1 MTTKEMM
8 HGWRLI
14 RISLI
19 LPGALLWLTAG
30 PSLADAGPTWR
41 EVGRVVVASGEA
53 FAEAPNGSR
62 RSLICGSPIYASDE
76 LTTARGAEL
85 GIVSGDFYA
94 RIDEQ
99 SAVGFGVGDTGAP
112 DLRVTRGHARLLDLG
127 QDAAVIGAI
136 ETPGLRLAD
145 SGRDSEAL
153 VLSEK
158 VSLVSM
164 ICGREGPVSV
174 QRIARPGEKLTA
186 PLGHCVVDKPG
197 EALYQ
202 AAASHPPLEL
212 LAADVCESPVEWIG
226 RISDRF
232 SPYDVAGMLPAV
244 DAAPPIQ
251 PLLTPLGGDILEP
264 CSIQVC
270 PTPLTVR
277 PVIVGPITPTG
288 PPGLP

>member
-19 LPGALLWLTAG
+19 LPGTLLWLTAG
-30 PSLADAGPTWR
+30 PSLADVGR
-41 EVGRVVVASGEA
+41 EVGRVVAASGEA
-53 FAEAPNGSR
+53 FAEAPDGSR
-62 RSLICGSPIYASDE
+62 RALICSSPIYVSDK

-99 SAVGFGVGDTGAP
+99 SAVGFEVGVGGAP

-127 QDAAVIGAI
+127 QDAAVNGAI
-136 ETPGLRLAD
+136 ETPGLRLAN

-158 VSLVSM
+158 VTAISM

-174 QRIARPGEKLTA
+174 QRVARPGEKLTA
-186 PLGHCVVDKPG
+186 PVGHCVVDKPG

-212 LAADVCESPVEWIG
+212 LAADVCQSPVEGIG

-244 DAAPPIQ
+244 GPGPPVQ
-251 PLLTPLGGDILEP
+251 PLLKPPGGDILEP
-264 CSIQVC
+264 CSIQICNPV
-270 PTPLTVR
+270 PTVR
-277 PVIVGPITPTG
+277 VGPITPTG
-288 PPGLP
+288 PPPLGLP